1 MKSYKFYLKSSDY
14 FLDFPQTNKLNSG
27 EKEYYYLSSVLLSW
41 IALETFINTL
51 SESFSIGSRLKLH
64 EKSFLN
70 EKELRVNE
78 EGFFEEITIRPP
90 TTKKILFMIHYF
102 TKLDIK
108 KFKQSKMWKD
118 LKSFEDLRNKI
129 IHYKEK
135 NNITITLKKS
145 KECRYLINEVIKFLS
160 KKLK

>member
-1 MKSYKFYLKSSDY
+1 
-14 FLDFPQTNKLNSG
+14 
-27 EKEYYYLSSVLLSW
+27 
-41 IALETFINTL
+41 
-51 SESFSIGSRLKLH
+51 
-64 EKSFLN
+64 
-70 EKELRVNE
+70 
-78 EGFFEEITIRPP
+78 
-90 TTKKILFMIHYF
+90 MIHYF

-108 KFKQSKMWKD
+108 KFKQSKMWRD

-145 KECRYLINEVIKFLS
+145 KECRDLTNEAIKFLS

>member
-14 FLDFPQTNKLNSG
+14 FWDFSQNNKLNG
-27 EKEYYYLSSVLLSW
+27 KEKEYYYLSSVLLSW

-51 SESFSIGSRLKLH
+51 SESFSIGSRLKTH

-78 EGFFEEITIRPP
+78 KGFFEEIKIRPP

-108 KFKQSKMWKD
+108 KFKQSKMWRD

-145 KECRYLINEVIKFLS
+145 KECRDLTNEAIKFLS